1 MIFCEEA
8 ESVMKKEGENQRKL
22 SKTEP
27 DREACQA
34 LPSSSGKWQ
43 LAGKGLLDMVLKAVM
58 LEEQSMEN

>member
-1 MIFCEEA
+1 
-8 ESVMKKEGENQRKL
+8 MKKEGENQRKL
-22 SKTEP
+22 SKTEH